1 MRVEKGNY
9 EIIIEAGKMEISAL
23 ESNYNEDVYF
33 KYIKLMGAANKI
45 SNEKEMENLAEKF
58 NEYYDGNGILY
69 QLPEFFETASEI
81 EIRIE
86 DAINEISPYFI
97 GTIKT
102 IKEIYPEAEK
112 IAVDNDYVKIIYD
125 KGNVKVIVSDGEFN
139 EEIWINAKDGMASCR
154 FEGISCETVEEFEK
168 YAADTVK
175 SWITSLKEYEYV
187 DYSEIRKIIMIDDA
201 EDTVKILANK

>member
-1 MRVEKGNY
+1 MKAKKGNY

-97 GTIKT
+97 ETIKT

-112 IAVDNDYVKIIYD
+112 ITVDNDYVKTIYS
-125 KGNVKVIVSDGEFN
+125 KGNITIIVSDSEFN
-139 EEIWINAKDGMASCR
+139 EEIWINAKDAMASCR
-154 FEGISCETVEEFEK
+154 FEGISCKNVEEFEK
-168 YAADTVK
+168 YVAETVK
-175 SWITSLKEYEYV
+175 SWITDLKEYGYIN
-187 DYSEIRKIIMIDDA
+187 YSEIRKIIMIDDA
-201 EDTVKILANK
+201 EDTVKILK

>member
-1 MRVEKGNY
+1 MKAKKGNY

-97 GTIKT
+97 ETIKT

-112 IAVDNDYVKIIYD
+112 ITVDNDFVKIIYD

-154 FEGISCETVEEFEK
+154 FEGISCETFEEFEK
-168 YAADTVK
+168 YVAETVK
-175 SWITSLKEYEYV
+175 NWITRLKEYGYI
-187 DYSEIRKIIMIDDA
+187 DYSQIKKISMIDDNGN
-201 EDTVKILANK
+201 TVKILK

>member
-97 GTIKT
+97 ETIKT

-112 IAVDNDYVKIIYD
+112 ITVDNDYVKTIYS
-125 KGNVKVIVSDGEFN
+125 KGNITIIVSDSEFN

-168 YAADTVK
+168 YAVETINEWVRN
-175 SWITSLKEYEYV
+175 LKEYEYI
-187 DYSEIRKIIMIDDA
+187 DYSEIKKITMIDDNGN
-201 EDTVKILANK
+201 TVKILK

>member
-9 EIIIEAGKMEISAL
+9 EIIIEAGQMEISAL

-97 GTIKT
+97 ETIKT

-112 IAVDNDYVKIIYD
+112 IIVDNDYVKTVYN
-125 KGNVKVIVSDGEFN
+125 KGNITIIISDGEFN
-139 EEIWINAKDGMASCR
+139 EEIWIDSSEGKAKCR
-154 FEGISCETVEEFEK
+154 FEGESCETVEEFEK
-168 YAADTVK
+168 YAVETVNE
-175 SWITSLKEYEYV
+175 WIRSLKEYGYIN
-187 DYSEIRKIIMIDDA
+187 YSEIRKIIMIDDA
-201 EDTVKILANK
+201 ENIVKILK

>member
-1 MRVEKGNY
+1 MRVKKGDY
-9 EIIIEAGKMEISAL
+9 EIIIKADKMEIANSDP
-23 ESNYNEDVYF
+23 NYTEDVCF
-33 KYIKLMGAANKI
+33 DYIKLIGAANKI
-45 SNEKEMENLAEKF
+45 NNEKEMEELAEKF
-58 NEYYDGNGILY
+58 NESYDGDGILY

-97 GTIKT
+97 ETIKT

-112 IAVDNDYVKIIYD
+112 ITVDNDYVKTIYS
-125 KGNVKVIVSDGEFN
+125 KGNITIIVSDSEFN

-175 SWITSLKEYEYV
+175 SWITSLKEYEYI

-201 EDTVKILANK
+201 ENIVKILK

>member
-97 GTIKT
+97 ETIKT

-112 IAVDNDYVKIIYD
+112 ITVDNDYVKTIYS
-125 KGNVKVIVSDGEFN
+125 KGNITIIVSDSEFN
-139 EEIWINAKDGMASCR
+139 EEIWINAKNGTAKCR
-154 FEGISCETVEEFEK
+154 FEGESCETVEEFEK

-175 SWITSLKEYEYV
+175 SWITSLKEYEYI

-201 EDTVKILANK
+201 ENIVKILK

>member
-1 MRVEKGNY
+1 MKAKKGNY

-97 GTIKT
+97 ETIKT

-112 IAVDNDYVKIIYD
+112 ITVDNDYVKTIYS
-125 KGNVKVIVSDGEFN
+125 KGNITIIVSDSEFN

-168 YAADTVK
+168 YAVETINEWVRN
-175 SWITSLKEYEYV
+175 LKEYEYI
-187 DYSEIRKIIMIDDA
+187 DYSEIKKITMIDDNGN
-201 EDTVKILANK
+201 TVKILK

>member
-97 GTIKT
+97 ETIKT

-112 IAVDNDYVKIIYD
+112 ITVDNDYVKTIYS
-125 KGNVKVIVSDGEFN
+125 KGNITIIVSDSEFN

-168 YAADTVK
+168 YAVETVNE
-175 SWITSLKEYEYV
+175 WVRNLKEYEYI
-187 DYSEIRKIIMIDDA
+187 DYSEIKKITMIDDNGN
-201 EDTVKILANK
+201 TVKILK

>member
-1 MRVEKGNY
+1 MKAKKGNY

-97 GTIKT
+97 ETIKT

-112 IAVDNDYVKIIYD
+112 ITVDNDYVKTIYN
-125 KGNVKVIVSDGEFN
+125 KENIEIIVSDSEFN
-139 EEIWINAKDGMASCR
+139 EEIWINAKNGTAKCR

-168 YAADTVK
+168 YAVETVNE
-175 SWITSLKEYEYV
+175 WVRNLKEYEYI
-187 DYSEIRKIIMIDDA
+187 DYSEIKKITMIDDNGN
-201 EDTVKILANK
+201 TVKILK

>member
-1 MRVEKGNY
+1 MKAKKGNY

-33 KYIKLMGAANKI
+33 KYIKLMGVANKI

-97 GTIKT
+97 ETIKT

-112 IAVDNDYVKIIYD
+112 ITVDNDFVKIIYD

-154 FEGISCETVEEFEK
+154 FEGESCETVEEFEK
-168 YAADTVK
+168 YAVETVNE
-175 SWITSLKEYEYV
+175 WIRSLKEYGYI
-187 DYSEIRKIIMIDDA
+187 DYSQIKKISMIDDNGN
-201 EDTVKILANK
+201 TVKILK